1 MKAED
6 AFEKRLRGAAP
17 RQIPASWRNEILGA
31 LPEAR
36 RTNLVPELG
45 IADFLRAMLWPHP
58 KAWAGLCAAWLLI
71 LGLNYASNEPAGTE
85 GTRRLALPSSQMREV
100 LRQQERLLAELSGT
114 MDSSEPRRSE
124 TVAPKPQSCREWET
138 VNT

>member
-6 AFEKRLRGAAP
+6 AFEKRLRGATP

-31 LPEAR
+31 LPEVR
-36 RTNLVPELG
+36 RTDLVPEPG

-71 LGLNYASNEPAGTE
+71 LGLNFASHEPAGTE
-85 GTRRLALPSSQMREV
+85 VTQRVARPSPQMREL